1 MTLTKTKKRKL
12 KLSKENIIKFKK
24 ENEIT
29 KCQWCGHDI
38 TNSPHHHLCLVC
50 WAIHKKTTN
59 HNMPKAR
66 KLRQLQVNKCSRAHI
81 NI

>member
-12 KLSKENIIKFKK
+12 KDSKDKIIRFKK
-24 ENEIT
+24 EHNIT

-50 WAIHKKTTN
+50 WGIHKKTTKR
-59 HNMPKAR
+59 NMGKAR
-66 KLRQLQVNKCSRAHI
+66 KLRQIQANKNSRVHI
-81 NI
+81 KI